1 MPFTSFSGSKINT
14 WAGTPKTPP
23 CRRVIHAKH
32 PGFRC
37 QNYILE
43 EEISAASSLA
53 EKTQPLDVCRK
64 KMGKLAVYSE
74 ARVECSEARV
84 ECKELKLWFH
94 HDIYLDLDTKSGFKV
109 RILSSILCVQS
120 EPEIFRFTENNNR
133 ARLMGGHICHGHTDN
148 IQRVIPRHG
157 TRNRASLFVV
167 FCEPLISSIV

>member
-1 MPFTSFSGSKINT
+1 MNQKKIT
-14 WAGTPKTPP
+14 QSEKRLGCGTPKTPP
-23 CRRVIHAKH
+23 CRRVIRAKH

-64 KMGKLAVYSE
+64 KMEKLAVY
-74 ARVECSEARV
+74 SEARV

-120 EPEIFRFTENNNR
+120 EPEIFRFTDNNNR
-133 ARLMGGHICHGHTDN
+133 AIDSWVGICHGHTDN

-157 TRNRASLFVV
+157 ARNRASLILLYFVNHSFQV
-167 FCEPLISSIV
+167 

>member
-1 MPFTSFSGSKINT
+1 MTRSFPYYYELCSDRISNGV
-14 WAGTPKTPP
+14 GTPKTPP
-23 CRRVIHAKH
+23 CRRVIRAKH

-64 KMGKLAVYSE
+64 KMGKLAVYM
-74 ARVECSEARV
+74 VYSEARV
-84 ECKELKLWFH
+84 ECKELKLLFH

-120 EPEIFRFTENNNR
+120 EPNFRFTENNNR
-133 ARLMGGHICHGHTDN
+133 ARFMGGHYT
-148 IQRVIPRHG
+148 
-157 TRNRASLFVV
+157 
-167 FCEPLISSIV
+167 